1 MPIAEVQAGSG
12 GGEFRATQLM
22 KNRSGFVWTIR
33 EVSFY
38 LSRTHARLSNPE
50 STGPVQALVLKGFLG
65 TRGKRVIG
73 GRSAYRQ
80 IRSTLTDEFHRLRTL
95 YDAPA
100 IRNLRGPQGDHSP
113 DPTAMLPVRRH
124 SNRRSVDGG
133 KRRFSQNGA
142 YADTRNP
149 FGGLEFPSWCVEL
162 FFDGLHDRQDT
173 QFYFR

>member
-113 DPTAMLPVRRH
+113 DPHGDVAGSETFKPAFRRRRKTPLL
-124 SNRRSVDGG
+124 SKRSVC
-133 KRRFSQNGA
+133 RYQE
-142 YADTRNP
+142 P
-149 FGGLEFPSWCVEL
+149 FWWPGISVVVC
-162 FFDGLHDRQDT
+162 
-173 QFYFR
+173 